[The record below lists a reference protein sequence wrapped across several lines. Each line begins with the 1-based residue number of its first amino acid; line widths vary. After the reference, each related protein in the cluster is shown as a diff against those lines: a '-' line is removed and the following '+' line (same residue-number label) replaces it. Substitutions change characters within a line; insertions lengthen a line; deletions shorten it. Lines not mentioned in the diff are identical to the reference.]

1 MPDRSWDT
9 ELWVADVSK
18 IERELGWRPAVDFE
32 EGLART
38 AAWLRGNA
46 TARERYAERALR

>member
-1 MPDRSWDT
+1 MSDRSWDT

-18 IERELGWRPAVDFE
+18 IERELGWRPTVDFE

-38 AAWLRGNA
+38 ATWLRVDA
-46 TARERYAERALR
+46 ARERYAERALR

>member
-18 IERELGWRPAVDFE
+18 IERDFGWRPTVDFD

-38 AAWLRGNA
+38 AAWLRGDA
-46 TARERYAERALR
+46 AARDRYAEWASR